1 MLTLGPI
8 FLILLA
14 IFIIF
19 PYSMAF
25 SIYSV
30 FAEQWPDYTK
40 YPNPFWFDF
49 LEITNPLWSAGLY
62 IFQGLV
68 GMAAVCSF
76 FLCWLSG
83 IQISLWSWYFLP
95 LWGLTN
101 GSLMRELLPIL
112 KYNQEYILFL
122 IVLMVYF
129 AATSTL
135 VDYPNVVNGIGLV
148 VLITILIMLVKMFI
162 KVAGCFA
169 GAGGF
174 GDVNSKA
181 SKCKLT

>member
-1 MLTLGPI
+1 
-8 FLILLA
+8 
-14 IFIIF
+14 
-19 PYSMAF
+19 
-25 SIYSV
+25 
-30 FAEQWPDYTK
+30 
-40 YPNPFWFDF
+40 
-49 LEITNPLWSAGLY
+49 PLWLLGLY
-62 IFQGLV
+62 MFQGLV
-68 GMAAVCSF
+68 GMAAVFSF

-101 GSLMRELLPIL
+101 GTLMREILPIL

-148 VLITILIMLVKMFI
+148 VLVTILIMIVKMFI
-162 KVAGCFA
+162 RVAGCFA

-174 GDVNSKA
+174 GGFGDVNSKA
-181 SKCKLT
+181 YKCKLT